1 MKKVRMI
8 ALFTS
13 LLMTLTATACTV
25 PSEPVDPNANGSD
38 SEITTDEGGTDVNTL
53 PSDVVTADGTGTTDV
68 PTETTEDTS
77 GATTENTSQPTTAET
92 TEQPTTEEEIDGPIR
107 YGQWYATGFDDR
119 YITFNEDGSGTIT
132 SVNGGVPISFA
143 YEVYDVYIT
152 FHMDGYDAYATM
164 YVESNDVMYLTWDSG
179 ITETLYYNSDDSDS
193 SNENGQSQS
202 QPSSENPENLENSE
216 QPSDSGN
223 ASSGTIKSGIW
234 SATGLDYDRYF
245 CFYDDGTGGQ
255 FLSKDT
261 SRGLAFDYEIDGSSA
276 VFHFGAADNSTNG
289 EISFPSD
296 NQIIINWED
305 GTTEYLEF
313 VQEGTF
319 DDFSIDGQ

>member
-107 YGQWYATGFDDR
+107 YGQWYATGFEER
-119 YITFNEDGSGTIT
+119 YITFNEDGSGTIISAT
-132 SVNGGVPISFA
+132 DGVPISFT
-143 YEVYDVYIT
+143 YEIYDVYIT
-152 FHMDGYDAYATM
+152 LHMDGYDAYATM
-164 YVESNDVMYLTWDSG
+164 YVESNDVMYLTWDG
-179 ITETLYYNSDDSDS
+179 GVTETLYYNSGDSD
-193 SNENGQSQS
+193 EDEQSQ
-202 QPSSENPENLENSE
+202 QSSEEDSENSE
-216 QPSDSGN
+216 QPSK
-223 ASSGTIKSGIW
+223 SSNVSDGTIKSGIW

-289 EISFPSD
+289 EISFPSED
-296 NQIIINWED
+296 QIIINWED